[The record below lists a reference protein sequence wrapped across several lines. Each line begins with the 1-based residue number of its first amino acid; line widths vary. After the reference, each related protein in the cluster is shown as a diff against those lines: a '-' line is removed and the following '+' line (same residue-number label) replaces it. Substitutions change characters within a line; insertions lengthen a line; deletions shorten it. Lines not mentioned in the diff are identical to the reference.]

1 MRTDETPEFYEQF
14 SDDPILLE
22 KMKKEFWKN
31 RFLNSGAVVN
41 RKFIRKMYRV
51 VAPVK
56 KTPVESEST
65 EGEEAPE
72 QEEQEGTSRDEA

>member
-1 MRTDETPEFYEQF
+1 MRTDETPEFYGQF

-56 KTPVESEST
+56 KEPEESEST
-65 EGEEAPE
+65 EGDEAPK
-72 QEEQEGTSRDEA
+72 QEKEEGKSGDEE